1 MLIYSLLAASLVS
14 LLSFAGAISL
24 AIKADKL
31 NKVLIYLVAF
41 SAGSMIGA
49 AFFHLL
55 PEALEASGDALQIF
69 VFVLIGFSL
78 FFVLERVLR
87 WHHCHDTECHTHEHL
102 GWMNLIGDGVHN
114 LIDGMVIF
122 ASFLGGPILGIPVTL
137 SIILH
142 EVPQELGDFGVLL
155 YSGFSR
161 KRALLYNFASA
172 CVAIIG
178 VLIAYV
184 LNFIDSSISLFLL
197 PFAAGG
203 FIYIAASDLIPEI
216 HKDNKLWR
224 AVWSYVLFVVALA
237 FMYYMKVWFE

>member
-1 MLIYSLLAASLVS
+1 MLIYSLLAAFLVG
-14 LLSFAGAISL
+14 LLSFSGALSL
-24 AIKADKL
+24 AIKAEKL
-31 NKVLIYLVAF
+31 NKILIYLVAF

-55 PEALEASGDALQIF
+55 PEILENEDALKIF
-69 VFVLIGFSL
+69 VFVMVGFSL
-78 FFVLERVLR
+78 FFILERILR
-87 WHHCHDTECHTHEHL
+87 WHHCHDADCHTHAHL

-114 LIDGMVIF
+114 FIDGMVIF
-122 ASFLGGPILGIPVTL
+122 ASFTGGPVLGIPVTL

-161 KRALLYNFASA
+161 RRALLYNFLSA

-178 VLIAYV
+178 VIFAYF
-184 LNFIDSSISLFLL
+184 LYSFSGSISTFLL

-203 FIYIAASDLIPEI
+203 FIYIASSDLIPEI
-216 HKDNKLWR
+216 HKDNKTSR
-224 AVWSYVLFVVALA
+224 AVISYFLFILALV
-237 FMYYMKVWFE
+237 FMYFMKVYFE